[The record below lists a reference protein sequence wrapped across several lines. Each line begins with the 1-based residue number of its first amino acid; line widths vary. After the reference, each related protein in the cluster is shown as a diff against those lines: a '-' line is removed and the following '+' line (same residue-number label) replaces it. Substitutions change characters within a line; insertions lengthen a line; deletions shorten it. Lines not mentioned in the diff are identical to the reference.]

1 MTLDQYLGT
10 LAILWI
16 AAIIY
21 AVIQISVDTLRQ
33 MNYHKSNC
41 QCWRCVDD
49 KEFQIGKP
57 KIDTSGDGIL
67 PFACLLVIGGAV
79 ECLVKF
85 RMKNYY
91 SFSLKRVLIVSLLSL
106 LAYPLYLW
114 VSANFAFSINYI
126 GG

>member
-10 LAILWI
+10 VAWLWI
-16 AAIIY
+16 AVIIY
-21 AVIQISVDTLRQ
+21 AVAQNAVDTFRQ

-57 KIDTSGDGIL
+57 KIDTSADWIL
-67 PFACLLVIGGAV
+67 PFACLLVIGGV
-79 ECLVKF
+79 IEFLVKF

-91 SFSLKRVLIVSLLSL
+91 NFNLKRVLVTSSLSVF
-106 LAYPLYLW
+106 AYPLYLW
-114 VSANFAFSINYI
+114 VSTSFAFNITYI